1 MHQHVRT
8 VKFQGGAGAK
18 IAASLSAP
26 HAPVKAWVLWAHCF
40 TCNRNYKV
48 GVNAARALNDAGFGV
63 MRFDFTGLGE
73 SGGDFARTTFSDNVA
88 DVKAAAAF
96 LAAEAGAPQVLV
108 GHSLGGLAVMAAA
121 PSIQGTRCVAT
132 VSSAS
137 TPQKLLGLFGEEQR
151 AIWREDPERV
161 LQVEVSGRNMPF
173 TGAFL
178 ADLERH
184 AFETEPAR
192 LGLPLLVFH
201 SPADRTT
208 PFVHAERLFAQ
219 AAQPKSFVS
228 LGESDHLVS
237 KREDGELVGRVIAA
251 WALRYVTPT
260 P

>member
-1 MHQHVRT
+1 MRQNVRT
-8 VKFQGGAGAK
+8 VKFAGGAGAK
-18 IAASLSAP
+18 LAATLSEPEAT
-26 HAPVKAWVLWAHCF
+26 AKAWVLWAHCF
-40 TCNRNYKV
+40 TCHRNYKV
-48 GVNAARALNDAGFGV
+48 GVNAARALNQAGFGV

-108 GHSLGGLAVMAAA
+108 GHSLGGLAVMAAT
-121 PSIQGTRCVAT
+121 PSIAAARCVAT

-137 TPQKLLGLFGEEQR
+137 SPQKLLGLFSEEQR
-151 AIWREDPERV
+151 AIWRDDPQRV
-161 LQVEVSGRNMPF
+161 LQVVVSDREMPF
-173 TGAFL
+173 TGAFA
-178 ADLERH
+178 ADLEGH
-184 AFETEPAR
+184 AFETAPAEV
-192 LGLPLLVFH
+192 GLPLLIFH

-208 PFVHAERLFAQ
+208 PFRHAEQLFAT

-237 KREDGELVGRVIAA
+237 KREDGEFVGRMIAA
-251 WALRYVTPT
+251 WALRYVTPA

>member
-8 VKFQGGAGAK
+8 VKFLGGAGAK
-18 IAASLSAP
+18 LAASLSAP
-26 HAPVKAWVLWAHCF
+26 HGPVKAWVLWAHCF

-48 GVNAARALNDAGFGV
+48 GVNAARALNAAGFGV

-88 DVKAAAAF
+88 DVRAAADF
-96 LAAEAGAPQVLV
+96 LAAEAAAPQVLV

-121 PSIQGTRCVAT
+121 PSIKGARCVAT

-137 TPQKLLGLFGEEQR
+137 SPQKLRGLFTDEQR
-151 AIWREDPERV
+151 AIWRDDPERV
-161 LQVEVSGRNMPF
+161 LQVEVSGRLMAF
-173 TGAFL
+173 TGAFA

-184 AFETEPAR
+184 AFEAVPAG
-192 LGLPLLVFH
+192 LGLPVLIFH

-208 PFVHAERLFAQ
+208 PFHHAERLFAQ

-237 KREDGELVGRVIAA
+237 KRDDGEFVGRMIAA
-251 WALRYVTPT
+251 WALRYVTPSS
-260 P
+260 